1 MQCVGGWVH
10 MEANL
15 YYLEIVLLL
24 DFCCYITRK
33 TSAKLHRCAFDDLL
47 IFG

>member
-1 MQCVGGWVH
+1 MQWVGGWVGAH
-10 MEANL
+10 GSNL
-15 YYLEIVLLL
+15 YYLEIV
-24 DFCCYITRK
+24 F